1 MANEVQTQTRP
12 HVRSVL
18 PPAAYEV
25 QGQRAGVVTR
35 TIVMVVDAAVVAATI
50 GVAYLVFAAVRF
62 MRRPVNFSWPTVTFG
77 TVIVASVV
85 VCVLYLT
92 LTWSATGRSVGKR
105 LFGLRVVG
113 RDGERLH
120 LIRAFLRA
128 VTCTLFPLLMYW
140 AAISSQNRSV
150 QDLVLRTSVIYDWRS
165 RGRVTRSP
173 EAGRAGAG
181 ADASGEDAV
190 GAGVDVAAPV
200 ADEADDRHAEPLPR
214 LDGE

>member
-1 MANEVQTQTRP
+1 VAAQTQTSVRSRP

-18 PPAAYEV
+18 PPAANEV

-35 TIVMVVDAAVVAATI
+35 TVVMVVDAAVVAATV
-50 GVAYLVFAAVRF
+50 GVAYLAFAAVRF

-77 TVIVASVV
+77 AVIVASVV

-92 LTWSATGRSVGKR
+92 VTWSTTGRSAGKR
-105 LFGLRVVG
+105 LFGLRVVEG
-113 RDGERLH
+113 DGERLH

-128 VTCTLFPLLMYW
+128 VTCTLFPILLYW
-140 AAISSQNRSV
+140 AAISSQNRSI
-150 QDLVLRTSVIYDWRS
+150 QDLVLRTSVIYDWRTRGPVS
-165 RGRVTRSP
+165 RPPDPAV
-173 EAGRAGAG
+173 
-181 ADASGEDAV
+181 DASGEDAP

-214 LDGE
+214 IDGE

>member
-1 MANEVQTQTRP
+1 
-12 HVRSVL
+12 
-18 PPAAYEV
+18 
-25 QGQRAGVVTR
+25 
-35 TIVMVVDAAVVAATI
+35 
-50 GVAYLVFAAVRF
+50 

-77 TVIVASVV
+77 MVIVAALV

-92 LTWSATGRSVGKR
+92 VTWSGTGRSVGKR

-128 VTCTLFPLLMYW
+128 LTCTFFPLLMYW

-165 RGRVTRSP
+165 RGRVTRAP
-173 EAGRAGAG
+173 EAGRAG